1 MATYEASRRGIGELW
16 LTLGN
21 VDAVHG
27 LYYLLMHV
35 LFALTGDADPLLVL
49 RIPSVL
55 AMGAAA
61 AGVALLGRRLAGVRA
76 GACAGVVFALIPS
89 VQRFAQE
96 GRSYAAVCALVVWA
110 TCALVDGVGASGG
123 WASQV
128 DGVGASEGGSPRVG
142 TVTAPGSPTP
152 EVDDAVTAPG
162 NRTPQAGAMTAP
174 GNRTPQA
181 DAVTEPGSRTPQAD
195 LMATPRGR
203 ASQADPMTTPGSRTS
218 PVGPVAPP
226 GSRTRRVWLRYGVLM
241 LVACLLHEFAVFALA
256 GHALMVPRAAR
267 WRWIVAAVAVC
278 AALAPLAMVSRRQQ
292 AQVAWLR
299 FDSDMYAQTLVVCLL
314 GAVCAVLLG
323 RRAHGW
329 AEPPTRL
336 VRAALPLLVAPIA
349 LLMLLTPLKPLFV
362 DRYVLYCWCGL
373 ALLVGGLID
382 RLLRG
387 RAWHGAVA
395 VVAAVTA
402 VAALIPQ
409 SQHLR
414 NAAHRSGNAD
424 ATATAR
430 AVREAGRPGDAVVY
444 LPRHHRGWVLP
455 TPGAVAGLRDIALD
469 SGPDASH
476 TLYGVEASARVLRDR
491 MAAEPRIVLVTDPSG
506 RAAGS
511 DGREAVKLS
520 VIKSRFEKCRTVPN
534 HGPRVTLYARPGRC

>member
-1 MATYEASRRGIGELW
+1 MTLGLGLWGIRRDGTLWLDEMATYEASRRGIGELW

-35 LFALTGDADPLLVL
+35 LFALTGDADRLLVL

-55 AMGAAA
+55 AMGVAA

-110 TCALVDGVGASGG
+110 TCALVDAAGASGG

-128 DGVGASEGGSPRVG
+128 D
-142 TVTAPGSPTP
+142 
-152 EVDDAVTAPG
+152 
-162 NRTPQAGAMTAP
+162 
-174 GNRTPQA
+174 
-181 DAVTEPGSRTPQAD
+181 
-195 LMATPRGR
+195 LMAAPRGR
-203 ASQADPMTTPGSRTS
+203 ASQTDPMVTPGSRTA
-218 PVGPVAPP
+218 PVGPVATP
-226 GSRTRRVWLRYGVLM
+226 GRRTRRVWLRYGVLM

-267 WRWIVAAVAVC
+267 RRWIVAAVAVC
-278 AALAPLAMVSRRQQ
+278 AALAPLAVVSRRQH

-299 FDSDMYAQTLVVCLL
+299 FDSGMYAQTLVVCLL
-314 GAVCAVLLG
+314 GAVCAVLLS
-323 RRAHGW
+323 RRAQGW
-329 AEPPTRL
+329 AEPPTGL

-387 RAWHGAVA
+387 RTWHGAVA
-395 VVAAVTA
+395 VVAAVAA
-402 VAALIPQ
+402 VAALFPQ

-414 NAAHRSGNAD
+414 DAAHRSGNAD

-430 AVREAGRPGDAVVY
+430 AVREAGLTGDAVVF
-444 LPRHHRGWVLP
+444 LPRHHRGWMLP
-455 TPGAVAGLRDIALD
+455 TPGIVAGLRDVALQR
-469 SGPDASH
+469 SPDASH
-476 TLYGVEASARVLRDR
+476 TLYGVEASARVIRDR
-491 MAAEPRIVLVTDPSG
+491 MAGEPRIVLVTGPSG
-506 RAAGS
+506 GAAGS
-511 DGREAVKLS
+511 DGREAMKLS

-534 HGPRVTLYARPGRC
+534 RGPRVTLYARPGRC